1 MVRQADWWKRAAR
14 RLRWLT
20 AGTGTAVAVAS
31 LSWSIARAD
40 STAAGLGTDSA
51 RAPFAR
57 LADIP
62 SHNASYRASLVP
74 SRAWTSDDRAVVWTI
89 AVTTADGAPVEHAA
103 LSLESWMPDA
113 DGITRYPR
121 VTQALGRG
129 RYRVEGLRI
138 DRAGWWNIKLQISA
152 AGTTDSL
159 AFNLV
164 R

>member
-1 MVRQADWWKRAAR
+1 
-14 RLRWLT
+14 
-20 AGTGTAVAVAS
+20 
-31 LSWSIARAD
+31 
-40 STAAGLGTDSA
+40 
-51 RAPFAR
+51 
-57 LADIP
+57 
-62 SHNASYRASLVP
+62 
-74 SRAWTSDDRAVVWTI
+74 
-89 AVTTADGAPVEHAA
+89 
-103 LSLESWMPDA
+103 MPDA